1 MFEGEASGR
10 KLGHWDSRPFL
21 SLFAFQLSEMNRF
34 VPCIPHHDVP
44 CRQKATE
51 ASDHRVK
58 PMNLRAKR
66 KPPCS

>member
-44 CRQKATE
+44 TVLPKSNRDK
-51 ASDHRVK
+51 
-58 PMNLRAKR
+58 
-66 KPPCS
+66 